1 MSKIDAKVVS
11 ITKPE
16 VPGLT
21 EPEDFIVYAAR
32 ISNPTNQLNM
42 LTKTKLLKYLM
53 DHSHWSP
60 FEQVTISLE
69 CNVPRDI
76 GRQVLRHHSLRFQEF
91 SQRYAEAQEFITREC
106 RMQDPAN
113 RQSSVEILEGPL
125 AEWWYTTQLALI
137 HDTKVLYE
145 EALAKGIA
153 KEVARVILPEGL
165 TMSTMII
172 TGSLRS
178 FIHYCALRMEK
189 GTQKE
194 HRQLASC
201 IYEALVPHF
210 PNILKGTDNA

>member
-76 GRQVLRHHSLRFQEF
+76 GRQVLRHHSLRFQEL
-91 SQRYAEAQEFITREC
+91 S
-106 RMQDPAN
+106 
-113 RQSSVEILEGPL
+113 
-125 AEWWYTTQLALI
+125 LI
-137 HDTKVLYE
+137 H
-145 EALAKGIA
+145 I
-153 KEVARVILPEGL
+153 
-165 TMSTMII
+165 
-172 TGSLRS
+172 
-178 FIHYCALRMEK
+178 
-189 GTQKE
+189 
-194 HRQLASC
+194 
-201 IYEALVPHF
+201 
-210 PNILKGTDNA
+210 